1 MAQIIRSK
9 NRKGRSAQIVVYDL
23 QGTQLSRE
31 FLEKMEA
38 QLLSF
43 IEKDP
48 AGSTVAVTVN
58 VE

>member
-1 MAQIIRSK
+1 MAQIIKGK

-23 QGTQLSRE
+23 QGSQLPPE

-38 QLLSF
+38 HLLTF
-43 IEKDP
+43 LEDHP
-48 AGSTVAVTVN
+48 NGSSVAVTVN

>member
-23 QGTQLSRE
+23 QGTELPKEFLSNLE
-31 FLEKMEA
+31 AQIVSFLEKD
-38 QLLSF
+38 SF
-43 IEKDP
+43 
-48 AGSTVAVTVN
+48 GSSVAVTVN

>member
-9 NRKGRSAQIVVYDL
+9 NRTGRSAQIVVYDL
-23 QGTQLSRE
+23 QGSPLPQE

-38 QLLSF
+38 QLVSF
-43 IEKDP
+43 LESDP

>member
-23 QGTQLSRE
+23 QGTQLPKEFIEKMEASLLE
-31 FLEKMEA
+31 FLEKD
-38 QLLSF
+38 SF
-43 IEKDP
+43 
-48 AGSTVAVTVN
+48 GSSVAVTVN

>member
-1 MAQIIRSK
+1 MAQIIRGK

-23 QGTQLSRE
+23 QGTALPKE

-38 QLLSF
+38 ELLTFLESH
-43 IEKDP
+43 P
-48 AGSTVAVTVN
+48 AGSSVAVTVN

>member
-23 QGTQLSRE
+23 QGTELPKEFLQNLEAQIVS
-31 FLEKMEA
+31 FLEKDA
-38 QLLSF
+38 F
-43 IEKDP
+43 
-48 AGSTVAVTVN
+48 GSSVAVTVN